1 MSSIPPASAALAAA
15 YDAESFRREG
25 HRLVDALADSLA
37 QAQRRAG
44 QVLPALDPVQGR
56 AHWALQPADL
66 AGGADPLAEWQRI
79 IAASTMLHD
88 PRCAAHQVA
97 PPLPLASLSELVAAH
112 LNNGMAIFEM
122 GPAAVPI
129 ELTVLRWLT
138 DALGW
143 PSTAGGCFTSGGS
156 VGNLTA
162 MLAIRQLRGGTE
174 RTLGAG
180 TQHGAT
186 ERTLGAGTQHGA
198 TERTLGA
205 GTQHGA
211 NERTLGAGADVWR
224 DGAHA
229 GPPLAVVTSAQAHY
243 SVARA
248 LKIMGWGD
256 AGVITAPVDAHFRLT
271 GAAVEAA
278 LLQAQADGRKVIAIV
293 ASAGSTATG
302 ACDHLDELADVAAAH
317 NLWLH
322 VDGAHGASLAVAQSP
337 TLRAKLRGI
346 ERADSVVWDA
356 HKMLMMPALVTAV
369 LFREEQHVYA
379 SFAQQAAYLFAQGQA
394 PATWWDMG
402 QRTVECTKRMMAMEL
417 YVSLRVHGAAMFSEI
432 VERQCALGQLF
443 AQLVAQAD
451 DFELALSP
459 DLNIVCYRYLPVAW
473 RAATSA
479 EIDQLQRDVRA
490 ALLADGTHYIVATTL
505 PSGFWL
511 RSAFMN
517 PLATED
523 DLHALLA
530 HIRSIGRA
538 IVG

>member
-1 MSSIPPASAALAAA
+1 MTLLPPASAALSAA

-25 HRLVDALADSLA
+25 HRLIDALADSLA
-37 QAQRRAG
+37 QAQRGAG
-44 QVLPALDPVQGR
+44 QVVPTLDPVQ
-56 AHWALQPADL
+56 ALEAWALQPADL

-79 IAASTMLHD
+79 IAASTTLHD

-97 PPLPLASLSELVAAH
+97 PPLPMASLSELVAAH

-129 ELTVLRWLT
+129 ELTVLRWFT

-143 PSTAGGCFTSGGS
+143 SSTAGGCLTSGGS

-162 MLAIRQLRGGTE
+162 MLAIRQLRGGA
-174 RTLGAG
+174 LGA
-180 TQHGAT
+180 
-186 ERTLGAGTQHGA
+186 
-198 TERTLGA
+198 
-205 GTQHGA
+205 
-211 NERTLGAGADVWR
+211 ADIWR

-256 AGVITAPVDAHFRLT
+256 AGVVTAPVDAHFRLT

-278 LLQAQADGRKVIAIV
+278 LAQAYADGRKVVAIV

-322 VDGAHGASLAVAQSP
+322 VDGAHGASLALAQSP
-337 TLRAKLRGI
+337 ALRAKLRGI

-369 LFREEQHVYA
+369 LFRDEQHVYA
-379 SFAQQAAYLFAQGQA
+379 SFAQQAAYLFAQGHA

-417 YVSLRVHGAAMFSEI
+417 YVSLRVHGAAVFTEI
-432 VERQCALGQLF
+432 VERQCALGQRF
-443 AQLVAQAD
+443 AALVAEAD
-451 DFELALSP
+451 DFDLALWP
-459 DLNIVCYRYLPVAW
+459 DLNIVCYRYQPPSW
-473 RAATSA
+473 RNADTAAL
-479 EIDQLQRDVRA
+479 DQLQRDVRA
-490 ALLADGTHYIVATTL
+490 ALLAEGSHYIVATTL

-517 PLATED
+517 PLATDD
-523 DLHALLA
+523 DLQDLLA
-530 HIRSIGRA
+530 HIRRIGQASIAAGTPP
-538 IVG
+538 VS

>member
-1 MSSIPPASAALAAA
+1 MSLLPPASATLSAA
-15 YDAESFRREG
+15 YDPESFRRQG
-25 HRLVDALADSLA
+25 HRLIDTLADSLA
-37 QAQRRAG
+37 QAQRG
-44 QVLPALDPVQGR
+44 ESNVLPDLNPAQAR
-56 AHWALQPADL
+56 EYWALSPADL
-66 AGGADPLAEWQRI
+66 IGGADPLAEWQRI
-79 IAASTMLHD
+79 IAASTTLHD

-97 PPLPLASLSELVAAH
+97 PPLPIASLSELVAAH

-129 ELTVLRWLT
+129 ELTVLRWCT

-143 PSTAGGCFTSGGS
+143 PSTAGGCLTSGGS

-162 MLAIRQLRGGTE
+162 MLAIRQLRGGPQHKANE
-174 RTLGAG
+174 GPLGAG
-180 TQHGAT
+180 
-186 ERTLGAGTQHGA
+186 
-198 TERTLGA
+198 
-205 GTQHGA
+205 
-211 NERTLGAGADVWR
+211 DVWR
-224 DGAHA
+224 EGAHA
-229 GPPLAVVTSAQAHY
+229 GPPLAVVTSVQAHY

-278 LLQAQADGRKVIAIV
+278 LVQAHGDGRKVLAIV

-317 NLWLH
+317 KLWLH
-322 VDGAHGASLAVAQSP
+322 VDGAHGASLALAQSP

-369 LFREEQHVYA
+369 LFRNEQHVYA
-379 SFAQQAAYLFAQGQA
+379 SFAQQAAYLFAHGHA

-417 YVSLRVHGAAMFSEI
+417 YVSLRVHGAAMFTEI
-432 VERQCALGQLF
+432 VERQCALGQRF
-443 AQLVAQAD
+443 AALVAEAD
-451 DFELALSP
+451 DFELALLP
-459 DLNIVCYRYLPVAW
+459 DLNIVCYRYQPPSW
-473 RAATSA
+473 RAATTA

-490 ALLADGTHYIVATTL
+490 ALLADGSHYIVATTL

-517 PLATED
+517 PLATDD
-523 DLHALLA
+523 DLQELLQ
-530 HIRSIGRA
+530 HIRHIGRT
-538 IVG
+538 IVRDGAADGRALQCP

>member
-1 MSSIPPASAALAAA
+1 MTVIPPASAALAAA
-15 YDAESFRREG
+15 YDAETFRREG
-25 HRLVDALADSLA
+25 HRLVDALADHVA
-37 QAQRRAG
+37 QAQHKVG
-44 QVLPALDPVQGR
+44 QVLPALDPMQGQ
-56 AHWALQPADL
+56 ALWALQPADL
-66 AGGADPLAEWQRI
+66 QGGADPLAEWQRI
-79 IAASTMLHD
+79 IAASTTLHD

-129 ELTVLRWLT
+129 ELAVVRWLT
-138 DALGW
+138 DALAW
-143 PSTAGGCFTSGGS
+143 PATAGGCLTSGGS
-156 VGNLTA
+156 IGNLTA
-162 MLAIRQLRGGTE
+162 MLAIRQLRGG
-174 RTLGAG
+174 A
-180 TQHGAT
+180 QP
-186 ERTLGAGTQHGA
+186 
-198 TERTLGA
+198 
-205 GTQHGA
+205 GA
-211 NERTLGAGADVWR
+211 NERTLGAADVWR

-256 AGVITAPVDAHFRLT
+256 AGVIAAPVDAHFRLT

-278 LLQAQADGRKVIAIV
+278 LQQAHADGRKVIAIV

-322 VDGAHGASLAVAQSP
+322 VDGAHGASLALAQSP
-337 TLRAKLRGI
+337 ALRARLRGI

-369 LFREEQHVYA
+369 LFRNEQHVFA

-394 PATWWDMG
+394 QATWWDLG

-417 YVSLRVHGAAMFSEI
+417 YVSLRVHGAAMFTEI
-432 VERQCALGQLF
+432 VERQCALGQRF
-443 AQLVAQAD
+443 ATLVADAD

-459 DLNIVCYRYLPVAW
+459 DLNIVCYRYLPPAW
-473 RAATSA
+473 HQAKPAD
-479 EIDQLQRDVRA
+479 IDQLQREVRA
-490 ALLADGTHYIVATTL
+490 ALLADGSHYIVATTL

-517 PLATED
+517 PMATDD
-523 DLHALLA
+523 DLQELLH
-530 HIRSIGRA
+530 HIRGIGRA
-538 IVG
+538 IAA